1 MAAVF
6 WSSARDAPGSVLGK
20 TGSMLASLSAFRGQG
35 SRRAW
40 ALTLFYFMAF
50 GGFVAMF
57 LYLPKLLV
65 DVHDLAKTDAGA
77 RAAGFALLAVVARP
91 VGGWLSD
98 RIGARTVLTVSFI
111 GTAALALALAVSTS
125 TWSR

>member
-6 WSSARDAPGSVLGK
+6 WSAARDAPGAVQGK

-35 SRRAW
+35 SGRAW

-77 RAAGFALLAVVARP
+77 RAAGFALLAVVVAP
-91 VGGWLSD
+91 D
-98 RIGARTVLTVSFI
+98 RR
-111 GTAALALALAVSTS
+111 LALRPDRRPHAC
-125 TWSR
+125 

>member
-6 WSSARDAPGSVLGK
+6 WSAARDAPGAVQGK
-20 TGSMLASLSAFRGQG
+20 TGSMLASLSAFRGKG
-35 SRRAW
+35 SGRAW

-65 DVHDLAKTDAGA
+65 DVHDLVEDRRRRPRRRL
-77 RAAGFALLAVVARP
+77 RAARGRRRGRSAAGSPTGSAP
-91 VGGWLSD
+91 
-98 RIGARTVLTVSFI
+98 GAC
-111 GTAALALALAVSTS
+111 
-125 TWSR
+125 